1 MTFGQ
6 IGDDRFSRLQQ
17 SYVQITT
24 RNSLTINNAAVGL
37 GGKTNPTPQGKGGR
51 RNNEDHLKRFRT
63 GLGKYG

>member
-51 RNNEDHLKRFRT
+51 EEE
-63 GLGKYG
+63 